1 MCTLPLIRVCL
12 WSQLDCATYR
22 DLFIHLR
29 YLYKLVCVYIWDIC
43 VGWNLII
50 TCKKLEL
57 KICFSKFGI
66 LFDTIGHFLKL
77 EFTIQ
82 IETGYFLVYFL
93 IKTNIVLIQ
102 ASLLEISSTSTAEDH
117 LNRFVRV
124 SVPQGLKNGFN

>member
-1 MCTLPLIRVCL
+1 MYAASDNRV
-12 WSQLDCATYR
+12 WSQLDCTTYR
-22 DLFIHLR
+22 DLFIHLG

-43 VGWNLII
+43 VGWKLII

-57 KICFSKFGI
+57 KICFSKFGT

-82 IETGYFLVYFL
+82 IETGYILVYFL
-93 IKTNIVLIQ
+93 IMTNIVLVQ
-102 ASLLEISSTSTAEDH
+102 ASLLEISSTSAAQDH